1 MTSQTNDEFDPKEG
15 RVKLTGQGD
24 ILMMGLDRT
33 AKLNGFNPT
42 MLRGIAQAYT
52 ELEQNDA
59 YRVGVLY
66 AEGDHFTAGLE
77 LDKVA
82 AAMGDS
88 ARLVPEGLVD
98 PLGLNDP
105 VKTKPVVA
113 AVQGI
118 CYTIG
123 IELMLAADIVIAAQG
138 TRFSQ
143 LEVKRGIMATGGAT
157 IRMVE
162 RAGWGNAMLH
172 LLTGD
177 EFGPEEALRC
187 QFIQQI
193 VPLGDQL
200 SRALEIAAAI
210 AEQGPLSVRATM
222 RNAKLALTD
231 GFDAAVADFEPTQSR
246 LFKSEDVKEGVQSFI
261 ERRKA
266 KFSGR

>member
-1 MTSQTNDEFDPKEG
+1 MTETNTEYDPKEG
-15 RVKLTGQGD
+15 RVTQTANGN
-24 ILMMGLDRT
+24 ILMIGLDRS
-33 AKLNGFNPT
+33 AKLNGFNPK
-42 MLRGIAQAYT
+42 MLKEIAEAYT
-52 ELEQNDA
+52 ELENNDD

-82 AAMGDS
+82 AALGENVKLTPDEMI
-88 ARLVPEGLVD
+88 D
-98 PLGLNDP
+98 PLGLERP
-105 VKTKPVVA
+105 FKTKPIVV

-123 IELMLAADIVIAAQG
+123 IELMLAADIVVAAEG

-177 EFGPEEALRC
+177 EFGPEEAMRC
-187 QFIQQI
+187 NFVQQI
-193 VPLGDQL
+193 VPKGEELA
-200 SRALEIAAAI
+200 RAVEIAAVI
-210 AEQGPLSVRATM
+210 AEQGPLSVQATM
-222 RNAKLALTD
+222 ANSRTYITD
-231 GFDAAVADFEPTQSR
+231 GFDAAVSEFKPVQTR
-246 LFKSEDVKEGVQSFI
+246 LFKSNDVAEGVQSFI

-266 KFSGR
+266 EFTGT

>member
-1 MTSQTNDEFDPKEG
+1 MMTEANSDFDPKEG
-15 RVKLTGQGD
+15 RVKLTANGN
-24 ILMMGLDRT
+24 ILMMGLDRP

-42 MLRGIAQAYT
+42 MLSGIAQAYS
-52 ELEQNDA
+52 ELERNNN

-82 AAMGDS
+82 AAMGENDS
-88 ARLVPEGLVD
+88 LTPEDLID
-98 PLGLNDP
+98 PLGLRAP
-105 VKTKPVVA
+105 LKTKPIVA

-123 IELMLAADIVIAAQG
+123 IELMLAADIVIAAEG

-193 VPLGDQL
+193 VPAGSQL
-200 SRALEIAAAI
+200 DRALEIANVI
-210 AEQGPLSVRATM
+210 AEQGPLSVKATM
-222 RNAKLALTD
+222 ANARLALTD
-231 GFDAAVADFEPTQSR
+231 GFDAAVADFAPTQKR
-246 LFKSEDVKEGVQSFI
+246 LFKSNDVREGVQSFI

-266 KFSGR
+266 NFTGT